1 MDMYDQTNDIGNK
14 NEPEEF
20 SDEQLLKNIQN
31 IQNQNKIRLSPTLVK
46 YLGKCSLDIE
56 IDEKESRTRKTLK
69 GEIIPPVTVV
79 NC

>member
-46 YLGKCSLDIE
+46 DLGKCSLDIE
-56 IDEKESRTRKTLK
+56 IDEKSRTRKTLK